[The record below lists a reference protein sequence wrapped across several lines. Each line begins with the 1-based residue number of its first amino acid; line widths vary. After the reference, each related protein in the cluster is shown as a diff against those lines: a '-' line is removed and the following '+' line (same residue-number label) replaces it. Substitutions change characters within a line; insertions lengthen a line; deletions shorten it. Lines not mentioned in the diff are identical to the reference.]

1 MDIQEQLAAL
11 RRRIASI
18 DSKYQWREPPP
29 LPRGNLSFVE
39 DLLSGQVVNT
49 THGAH
54 FETEK
59 LHDRNSLHGSMEI
72 SNLIELPEDL
82 LDLISNGTIPASH
95 PTKWAFLDTE
105 TTGLAG
111 GTGTYAFLVG
121 VGSIDKCGFRV
132 RQFFMRDYGEEASQ
146 LHALAAYLEPFDVLI
161 TYNGKTYDQPLLE
174 TRFRMAR
181 ARHPFTRMEHVD
193 LLFGARRLWKLRMES
208 CRLTNLESEI
218 LGITREGDVPGS
230 LIPYLY
236 FEYVRTRQASRLV
249 PVFHHNVMDI
259 VSLACLTAI
268 VPEAHRAP
276 ERMAIRHGSDLIG
289 LARWL
294 LQADRRDEALALLKR
309 AVDLGL
315 PDNLLFRTML
325 DIGLLHKKMANEPAA
340 LTMFA
345 ELTESPNPCRLRA
358 FEELA
363 KYYEHRER
371 NYTMALEMATSARQ
385 EADTEETR
393 RREDRL
399 RMRVRGRRGL
409 LYSLDSA
416 PRLDRM

>member
-11 RRRIASI
+11 RQRIAAI
-18 DSKYQWREPPP
+18 DARYQAPPARIERVSKAA
-29 LPRGNLSFVE
+29 FVE
-39 DLLSGQVVNT
+39 DLLSGEVVT
-49 THGAH
+49 TPFGTH

-59 LHDRNSLHGSMEI
+59 LHGGHSLHGSTEI
-72 SNLIELPEDL
+72 SSLMELAPDL
-82 LDLISNGTIPASH
+82 LDLLSGGTIPSSH

-121 VGSIDKCGFRV
+121 VGSIDESGFRV

-146 LHALAAYLEPFDVLI
+146 LHALAEYLKPFDVLI

-174 TRFRMAR
+174 TRYRMSR
-181 ARHPFTRMEHVD
+181 AKHPFSRMEHLD

-208 CRLTNLESEI
+208 CKLTNLESDV

-230 LIPYLY
+230 LIPYIF
-236 FEYVRTRQASRLV
+236 FEYVRTRQAARLL

-259 VSLACLTAI
+259 VSLACLTSI

-276 ERMAIRHGSDLIG
+276 EKMTLRHGADLIG

-294 LQADRRDEALALLKR
+294 LQAERREEALALLKR
-309 AVDLGL
+309 AIDLGL
-315 PDNLLFRTML
+315 PDHLLFRTML
-325 DIGLLHKKMANEPAA
+325 DIGLLHKKMANESAA
-340 LTMFA
+340 LMMFT

-358 FEELA
+358 YEELA

-371 NYTMALEMATSARQ
+371 NYSMALEMATSARQ

-393 RREDRL
+393 HREDRL
-399 RMRVRGRRGL
+399 RQRVRGRRAS
-409 LYSLDSA
+409 LYSTS
-416 PRLDRM
+416 

>member
-1 MDIQEQLAAL
+1 MDIQEQIAAL
-11 RRRIASI
+11 RQRIAGI
-18 DSKYQWREPPP
+18 DARYQSTPVVPIKP
-29 LPRGNLSFVE
+29 NFVE
-39 DLLSGQVVNT
+39 DLLSGQVVAT
-49 THGAH
+49 PHGTH

-59 LHDRNSLHGSMEI
+59 LHDRNSLHGTIEI
-72 SNLIELPEDL
+72 SSLIELAPDL
-82 LDLISNGTIPASH
+82 LNLLSNGSIPSSH

-121 VGSIDKCGFRV
+121 VGSIDESGFRV

-146 LHALAAYLEPFDVLI
+146 LHALAAYLEPFDVLV
-161 TYNGKTYDQPLLE
+161 TYNGKTFDQPLLE
-174 TRFRMAR
+174 TRYRMAR
-181 ARHPFTRMEHVD
+181 AKHPFGRMEHLD

-208 CRLTNLESEI
+208 CRLTNLETEV

-230 LIPYLY
+230 LIPYIY
-236 FEYVRTRQASRLV
+236 FEYVRTRRAARLL

-276 ERMAIRHGSDLIG
+276 GRMALRHGADLIG

-294 LQADRRDEALALLKR
+294 LQADRRDEALALMQR
-309 AVDLGL
+309 AIDLGL
-315 PDNLLFRTML
+315 PDHLLFRTML
-325 DIGLLHKKMANEPAA
+325 DIGLLHKKMENEAAA
-340 LTMFA
+340 LMMFT

-371 NYTMALEMATSARQ
+371 NYSMALEMATSARQ

-393 RREDRL
+393 HREDRL
-399 RMRVRGRRGL
+399 RQRMRGRRAT
-409 LYSLDSA
+409 LYSAS
-416 PRLDRM
+416 